1 MKTSAARIVVLPILA
16 LLFAWG
22 VWTILQ
28 TPPPARKEATAAAAP
43 AVEVMPTQAGEH
55 EIQIYAWGRAEAKDP
70 LDIRPQVEGLIV
82 AMHPAF
88 EPGGLIP
95 AGEELVR
102 IDDAD
107 YRLALD
113 AARSSLDK
121 AQARLAI
128 EGGKRRVAKEEI
140 RMLADSVTLDEA
152 SRSLALR
159 APQLREARADVLAAK
174 NEVALAELQ
183 LQRTRIKVPHDV
195 IVLQQDRETGDLV
208 NRGERVGRVASAAQV
223 RVILQVDPAHL
234 GRLHAA
240 AEGQPGT
247 PVEIHYQGAI
257 YSGQLTRILQELS
270 PQTRQAQVL
279 VEIDDPFNLEPEHA
293 GRPRLLIGSFVEAR
307 IRAGSLPGSIV
318 IPRAQVLDNHRVWVV
333 DAQNRLQ
340 IRVIEPLFEEPEQVF
355 ARPLPAGDRLLK
367 GNPAGLLPGTL
378 VRIHDQP

>member
-1 MKTSAARIVVLPILA
+1 MKTSPGRIIVLLLLL

-22 VWTILQ
+22 VWRILQ
-28 TPPPARKEATAAAAP
+28 TTPPAHKAAAAP
-43 AVEVMPTQAGEH
+43 APPVVEVLAAQAGEH
-55 EIQIYAWGRAEAKDP
+55 TVRIHAWGRIEAKDP
-70 LDIRPQVEGLIV
+70 LDIRPQVEGRIV
-82 AMHPAF
+82 AMHHAF

-113 AARSSLDK
+113 AAQTTLDK

-140 RMLADSVTLDEA
+140 RMLADSVDLDEA

-174 NEVALAELQ
+174 NEVAMARLQ
-183 LQRTRIKVPHDV
+183 LERTRIDAAHEL
-195 IVLQQDRETGDLV
+195 IVLQKDRQTGDLV
-208 NRGERVGRVASAAQV
+208 NRGERVGRVASATRV
-223 RVILQVDPAHL
+223 RVVLQLDPAQL

-240 AEGQPGT
+240 AGDRPGS
-247 PVEIHYQGAI
+247 PVEIHYQGAE
-257 YSGQLTRILQELS
+257 YAGQLTRILQQLS
-270 PQTRQAQVL
+270 PHTRQAQIL
-279 VEIDDPFNLEPEHA
+279 VEIDDPFNLKPEHA
-293 GRPRLLIGSFVEAR
+293 GRPRLLIGSYVEAR
-307 IRAGSLPGSIV
+307 IRAGSLPGSIA

-333 DAQNRLQ
+333 DADDRLQ

-355 ARPLPAGDRLLK
+355 ARPLRAGDRLLK
-367 GNPAGLLPGTL
+367 GNPAGLLPGTS